1 MCSAESLATIQV
13 EPAAQ
18 KQPAL
23 AAHQVPRRASFTE
36 EFSPPYFVHRLAGML
51 QDVKLVVDDPAL
63 RHPLLQALPERF
75 PHVHTRRS
83 NRTSLKCTQV
93 LLEKLI
99 QRLLLPFPT
108 QPQRFSRLQVGHHR
122 QKLLFL
128 PQIDLV
134 DSHLSQRRAASALC
148 PALQIPQIDRPHRT
162 RCQAKLPRHS
172 SYR

>member
-108 QPQRFSRLQVGHHR
+108 KPQ
-122 QKLLFL
+122 
-128 PQIDLV
+128 
-134 DSHLSQRRAASALC
+134 QRRAASALC

-172 SYR
+172 